1 MNDLQQILS
10 VWKETPPD
18 WLPFVCLI
26 TGKAVRKP
34 MVTRI
39 VESIILGA
47 ISAGIMLYVGEKV
60 MENEIKNLKETA
72 AVTRTEVLGA
82 VNRLDER
89 VSRLQDCIM
98 VRSCTK

>member
-1 MNDLQQILS
+1 MNDLQQIIS

-18 WLPFVCLI
+18 WFPFVCLI

-34 MVTRI
+34 MITRI

-72 AVTRTEVLGA
+72 AVTRAEVLGA